1 MRRAGLALAAAAV
14 LAGCPEDR
22 GHIRQRVPAARVP
35 AAVAVEPTVPPMPL
49 PPAALEEPPPG
60 PAPTSGR

>member
-1 MRRAGLALAAAAV
+1 VRRAAPALAAVAL

-22 GHIRQRVPAARVP
+22 GYTRQRVPAARVP
-35 AAVAVEPTVPPMPL
+35 AALAVEPTVPPMPL
-49 PPAALEEPPPG
+49 PPAVLEEPAG